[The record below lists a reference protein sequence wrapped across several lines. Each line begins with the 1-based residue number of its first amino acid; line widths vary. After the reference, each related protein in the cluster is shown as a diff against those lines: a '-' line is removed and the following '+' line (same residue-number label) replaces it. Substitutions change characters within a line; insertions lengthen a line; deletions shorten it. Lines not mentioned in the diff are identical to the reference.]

1 MSFNSSYGWF
11 NQFKA
16 RFIPKTA
23 KNVEAAHAFINFLN
37 DGNIA
42 ARNTEYIYYSTPN
55 AAAMERLDPYFTENE
70 TYNPPQDVLDR
81 CEVFHDLGDFT
92 EVYSKAWSSIKS
104 AN

>member
-1 MSFNSSYGWF
+1 MRTYPS
-11 NQFKA
+11 
-16 RFIPKTA
+16 P
-23 KNVEAAHAFINFLN
+23 
-37 DGNIA
+37 
-42 ARNTEYIYYSTPN
+42 TPN